1 MDRSEKIGL
10 GVAVVGHVLLFG
22 ALSLGFLGAPE
33 LPKKIEQQPIDVS
46 LVPDVALEATAPQSV
61 QTPAESVAPDE
72 GAPEDAA
79 PPAPEEAEPEPK
91 PDPVPPAPQPKPA
104 PPKPAPKPQPAPE
117 PVAKPQPKP
126 KPAPPKPVAKPAP
139 VAKPVVKPQPK
150 PEKAPPTK
158 AAPAKAAPAK
168 AAPTKAAAKPS
179 AAPAK
184 TSSTSGKTSSASS
197 AKPAK
202 PSSTKG
208 SGSTAEAKASRPRG
222 SRLGDNF
229 LKGLSADPSPSKSE
243 APKAAKLGAQA
254 AANIGSAIL
263 RQVQPCANRQVTPGP
278 GAERIRVTINLRLNR
293 DGTLKSRPTIS
304 GHAGV
309 DDDNRRYVD
318 RVDDLAIAT
327 FVGCSP
333 LRGLPDDLYDVQ
345 NGWSN
350 FSLRYK
356 LPG

>member
-61 QTPAESVAPDE
+61 ETPAESVAPDE

-79 PPAPEEAEPEPK
+79 PPAPEEAEPEPQ

-104 PPKPAPKPQPAPE
+104 PPKPAPKPQPTPE
-117 PVAKPQPKP
+117 PKPQPKP

-139 VAKPVVKPQPK
+139 VPKPVVKPQPK
-150 PEKAPPTK
+150 AEKAP
-158 AAPAKAAPAK
+158 PAKAAPTK
-168 AAPTKAAAKPS
+168 SAPTKAAAKPS

-184 TSSTSGKTSSASS
+184 TSSSASS

-208 SGSTAEAKASRPRG
+208 SGSTAEAKTSRPRG

-278 GAERIRVTINLRLNR
+278 GAERIRVTINLKLNR

>member
-61 QTPAESVAPDE
+61 ETPAESVAPDE

-79 PPAPEEAEPEPK
+79 PPAPEEADPEPK

-117 PVAKPQPKP
+117 PKPQPKP

-139 VAKPVVKPQPK
+139 VPKPVVKPQPK
-150 PEKAPPTK
+150 AEKAPPAK
-158 AAPAKAAPAK
+158 VAPAKS
-168 AAPTKAAAKPS
+168 APTKAAAKPS
-179 AAPAK
+179 AAPA
-184 TSSTSGKTSSASS
+184 KTSSASS

-208 SGSTAEAKASRPRG
+208 SGSTVEAKTSRPRG

-278 GAERIRVTINLRLNR
+278 GAERIRVTINLKLNR

>member
-61 QTPAESVAPDE
+61 ETPAESVAPDE

-104 PPKPAPKPQPAPE
+104 PPKPVPKPQPAPE
-117 PVAKPQPKP
+117 PKPQPKP
-126 KPAPPKPVAKPAP
+126 KPAPPKPVAKTAP
-139 VAKPVVKPQPK
+139 VPKPVVKPQPK
-150 PEKAPPTK
+150 AEKAP
-158 AAPAKAAPAK
+158 PAKAAPAK
-168 AAPTKAAAKPS
+168 SAPTKAAAKPS
-179 AAPAK
+179 ATPAK
-184 TSSTSGKTSSASS
+184 ASSSASS

-208 SGSTAEAKASRPRG
+208 SGSTAEAKTSRPHG

-278 GAERIRVTINLRLNR
+278 GAERIRVTINLKLNR

>member
-10 GVAVVGHVLLFG
+10 GVAVVGHVVLFG

-61 QTPAESVAPDE
+61 ETPAESVAPDE

-79 PPAPEEAEPEPK
+79 PPAPEEAELEPK

-117 PVAKPQPKP
+117 PKPQPKP

-139 VAKPVVKPQPK
+139 VPKPVVKPQPK
-150 PEKAPPTK
+150 AEKAP
-158 AAPAKAAPAK
+158 PAKAAPAK
-168 AAPTKAAAKPS
+168 SAPTKAAAKPS

-184 TSSTSGKTSSASS
+184 TSSSAWS
-197 AKPAK
+197 AKPTK
-202 PSSTKG
+202 QSSTKG
-208 SGSTAEAKASRPRG
+208 SGSTAEAKTSRPRG

-278 GAERIRVTINLRLNR
+278 GAERIRVTINLKLNR

>member
-61 QTPAESVAPDE
+61 ETPAESVAPDE

-79 PPAPEEAEPEPK
+79 PPAPEEADPEPK

-117 PVAKPQPKP
+117 PKPQPKP

-139 VAKPVVKPQPK
+139 VPKPVVKPQPK
-150 PEKAPPTK
+150 AEKAPPAK
-158 AAPAKAAPAK
+158 VAPAKS
-168 AAPTKAAAKPS
+168 APTKAAAKPS
-179 AAPAK
+179 AAPA
-184 TSSTSGKTSSASS
+184 KTSSASS

-208 SGSTAEAKASRPRG
+208 SGSTAEAKTSRPRG

>member
-61 QTPAESVAPDE
+61 ETPAESIAPDE

-104 PPKPAPKPQPAPE
+104 TETCAQ
-117 PVAKPQPKP
+117 
-126 KPAPPKPVAKPAP
+126 
-139 VAKPVVKPQPK
+139 
-150 PEKAPPTK
+150 
-158 AAPAKAAPAK
+158 AA
-168 AAPTKAAAKPS
+168 TG
-179 AAPAK
+179 
-184 TSSTSGKTSSASS
+184 TR
-197 AKPAK
+197 
-202 PSSTKG
+202 
-208 SGSTAEAKASRPRG
+208 AEASAQTQARAAETRRKARAGPEARREATAQGREGATRQGRAREVRADQGRG
-222 SRLGDNF
+222 ETERRAREDVVFRVVGQARQAVLDQGQRLDRRGQDLAATRVAARRQFPEGSVGRSVAEQVGSAQGGQARRAGGGEHRLGD
-229 LKGLSADPSPSKSE
+229 P
-243 APKAAKLGAQA
+243 AAGAA
-254 AANIGSAIL
+254 L
-263 RQVQPCANRQVTPGP
+263 RQPPGHAGP
-278 GAERIRVTINLRLNR
+278 GAERIRVTINLKLNR

>member
-61 QTPAESVAPDE
+61 ETPAESVALDE

-91 PDPVPPAPQPKPA
+91 PDPVPPVPQPKPA
-104 PPKPAPKPQPAPE
+104 PPKPAAKPQPAPE
-117 PVAKPQPKP
+117 PKPQPKP

-139 VAKPVVKPQPK
+139 VSKPVVKPQPK
-150 PEKAPPTK
+150 PEKAPP
-158 AAPAKAAPAK
+158 AKAAPAK
-168 AAPTKAAAKPS
+168 SAPTKAAAKPS

-184 TSSTSGKTSSASS
+184 TSSSASS

-208 SGSTAEAKASRPRG
+208 SGSIAEAKASRPRG

-278 GAERIRVTINLRLNR
+278 GAERIRVTINLKLNR